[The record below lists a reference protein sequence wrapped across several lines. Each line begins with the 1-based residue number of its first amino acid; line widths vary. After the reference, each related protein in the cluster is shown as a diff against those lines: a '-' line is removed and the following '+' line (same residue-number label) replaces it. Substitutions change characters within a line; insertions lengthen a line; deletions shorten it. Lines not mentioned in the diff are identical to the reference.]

1 METIPVKG
9 QWYKLT
15 EAAQLLGVSEITVR
29 RKAKAGQMKAVL
41 RNGKYLVYLEEDKE
55 IGLFVGLHDDK
66 VMPTLG
72 RFQAQRTNF
81 NERQSG
87 QRQLIQKSSET
98 HSDELIHSLKRTIA
112 DQQTLIA
119 SLEDSIL
126 RLRQKLSLEQN
137 SNR

>member
-1 METIPVKG
+1 METNPARG

-29 RKAKAGQMKAVL
+29 RKAKAGQVKAVL

-55 IGLFVGLHDDK
+55 LGLFVGLSDYK

-72 RFQAQRTNF
+72 RNQTQLSKFAELKGTTGQSLSSTPSAQ
-81 NERQSG
+81 
-87 QRQLIQKSSET
+87 
-98 HSDELIHSLKRTIA
+98 SDDLIHSLKRTIA

-126 RLRQKLSLEQN
+126 RMSQKLSAERN

>member
-1 METIPVKG
+1 METNLVKG

-29 RKAKAGQMKAVL
+29 RKAKAGQVKAVL

-55 IGLFVGLHDDK
+55 LGLFVGLQDDK
-66 VMPTLG
+66 VMPTMG
-72 RFQAQRTNF
+72 RFQTQRTGF
-81 NERQSG
+81 NQLRTDSRQIPQG
-87 QRQLIQKSSET
+87 IAENQ
-98 HSDELIHSLKRTIA
+98 SDELIHSLKRTIA

-126 RLRQKLSLEQN
+126 RLRQKLSSGQN
-137 SNR
+137 SSR

>member
-1 METIPVKG
+1 VKKMDVNPIKG

-29 RKAKAGQMKAVL
+29 RKAKAGQVKAVL

-55 IGLFVGLHDDK
+55 LGLFVGLQDDK

-72 RFQAQRTNF
+72 RY
-81 NERQSG
+81 QSQYTRHPEAASG
-87 QRQLIQKSSET
+87 VRPSAPSASDVQTDQLV
-98 HSDELIHSLKRTIA
+98 HSLKRTIA

-126 RLRQKLSLEQN
+126 RLQQKLS
-137 SNR
+137 S

>member
-1 METIPVKG
+1 METNLVKG

-29 RKAKAGQMKAVL
+29 RKAKAGQVKAVL

-55 IGLFVGLHDDK
+55 LGLFVGLQDDR
-66 VMPTLG
+66 VMPTMG
-72 RFQAQRTNF
+72 RFQTQRPGF
-81 NERQSG
+81 NELRTDSRQIPQG
-87 QRQLIQKSSET
+87 IAENQ
-98 HSDELIHSLKRTIA
+98 SDELIHSLKRTIA

-126 RLRQKLSLEQN
+126 RLRQKLSSGQN
-137 SNR
+137 SSR

>member
-1 METIPVKG
+1 METNPIKG

-29 RKAKAGQMKAVL
+29 RKAKAGQVKAVL

-55 IGLFVGLHDDK
+55 LGLFVGLHDDK
-66 VMPTLG
+66 IMPTLG
-72 RFQAQRTNF
+72 RYQAPHTTRT
-81 NERQSG
+81 ESTMGSG
-87 QRQLIQKSSET
+87 QTT
-98 HSDELIHSLKRTIA
+98 HGLSGTQSDELIHSLKRTIA

-126 RLRQKLSLEQN
+126 RLRQRLS
-137 SNR
+137 S